1 MTLPEK
7 PTEIRSEHCKV
18 YVEPSVKKAIQ
29 DYQLS
34 KGLDS
39 FSDAG
44 RQLWLSALSETGNEC
59 FHKSSSQSSEH

>member
-1 MTLPEK
+1 MKLPSD

-29 DYQLS
+29 DYQIDH
-34 KGLDS
+34 GLDS

-44 RQLWLSALSETGNEC
+44 RQLWLTALSE
-59 FHKSSSQSSEH
+59 SSHEESRENS